1 MDVLLCNHSL
11 EFTIE
16 PNKKETAV
24 YLLNTAPQG
33 HIKCKQFYSAKAR
46 WPGDWN
52 RWIQPF
58 RPCLVPRSLQGKG
71 GEGVWPGMG
80 IHGYSSLYHPSHQLK
95 KTRDNGRIV
104 QYILLFLT
112 SLKNCTWM
120 TEWYEYRIMLD
131 LDYCRVPAQPNLAAC
146 PMLTPQQT

>member
-1 MDVLLCNHSL
+1 MYYYIISIITHWSSQSSQ
-11 EFTIE
+11 T
-16 PNKKETAV
+16 KKKTQCTYWMQLHRV
-24 YLLNTAPQG
+24 
-33 HIKCKQFYSAKAR
+33 ISKAR